1 MCSSER
7 LEQLANAAAAGNYS
21 ELPNPLRPEE
31 AAVIAR
37 CSTRTITRACSDGRL
52 KAGTF
57 GGRWNVNRDSLLHFA
72 GLI

>member
-1 MCSSER
+1 MMHNER
-7 LEQLANAAAAGNYS
+7 LKQLASTAAAGNYS
-21 ELPNPLRPEE
+21 ELPNPLRPDE
-31 AAVIAR
+31 AAAIAR
-37 CSTRTITRACSDGRL
+37 CSTRTITRACADGRL

>member
-1 MCSSER
+1 MRTTER
-7 LEQLANAAAAGNYS
+7 LEQLASAAAAGNYS

>member
-7 LEQLANAAAAGNYS
+7 MEQLAKAAAAGDYQS
-21 ELPNPLRPEE
+21 IPNPLKPSE
-31 AAVIAR
+31 AAAIAR

-52 KAGTF
+52 KAGAI
-57 GGRWNVNRDSLLHFA
+57 GGRWNVNRDSLLSFA